1 MSDKEMNGMAPLSDA
16 ELDAVTG
23 GYNIVFSDEDLNRDS
38 WFVSYVTRRMVQD
51 SIDRQYGAAQSGI
64 PDEIT
69 VRGRRFALNQV
80 GDQIVATSIP

>member
-1 MSDKEMNGMAPLSDA
+1 MPEKENTGMTALSEN

-23 GYNIVFSDEDLNRDS
+23 GYNIVFSDDSLNRDS

-51 SIDRQYGAAQSGI
+51 SINTQLGTAQSGI

-69 VRGRRFALNQV
+69 VRGRRFALNRV
-80 GDQIVATSIP
+80 GDQIIATAIS